1 MTPSNT
7 ENAPSKPDVPAASTP
22 PAHTTPAA
30 KPMAERPY
38 SPGLE
43 GVLAAETAIGY
54 VDGANGRL
62 LYRGYPIG
70 QLVEKGTYGQ
80 VAELL
85 WTGEWRKTARL
96 VPAELPEPVI
106 CALHELPDH
115 THPMDAL
122 RTAVSVW
129 GAWRRPHW
137 PPTVDQVREL
147 TAFAPSALAA
157 FHRIRNGQE
166 PVAPNQKLSLAGGF
180 LQQLN
185 GKDPDPAAARALDAY
200 FVVGAEHGLN
210 ASTFT
215 CRVIIST
222 RSDLASAVCGAIGA
236 LKGPLHG
243 GAPAEVVSQLHEIGS
258 PEKADKWVRE
268 AIARGD
274 KIMGFGH
281 RVYRAYDPRAAALR
295 KVAEGMADMADWLD
309 TAVKVEDVV
318 LRIFGELKPDR
329 VIKTN
334 VEYYAAAVL
343 QGVGLPPDLFPPT
356 FALARMAGWGAHA
369 IEQASADKLIR
380 PDARYVGPPGNRG
393 PELRPLVPRAGRAF
407 RPSPPLA
414 QPLRARYSVG
424 STATGMRSAGGDS
437 AGLMVIREKATA
449 STTPK
454 ATTAAATKKTL
465 LQAARHD
472 RGADRG
478 TGDAAQVERQVD
490 QVQRGRA
497 SLARYFRGEDAR
509 DHRPDDGLE
518 GDRRAVEDRQPGRG
532 WGERHGAE
540 GHGQAGDRAHQDAPE
555 ADVIGDPAAHRRQ
568 GRSEDRGHA
577 EDQAD
582 RARHLDGRAL
592 DVVDRA
598 ATGTARTSAGR
609 RRRCRRRRTAIGRSG
624 PPSRR
629 EPLRRRG

>member
-1 MTPSNT
+1 MTT
-7 ENAPSKPDVPAASTP
+7 KADDA
-22 PAHTTPAA
+22 TTPAA
-30 KPMAERPY
+30 PEAPIEAPAPPKAERPY

-43 GVLAAETAIGY
+43 GVIAAETAVGF

-70 QLVEKGTYGQ
+70 QLVEKGTYGR

-85 WTGEWRKTARL
+85 WTGEWRKSARL
-96 VPAELPEPVI
+96 APTPVPEPVM
-106 CALHELPDH
+106 CALHELPSH

-137 PPTVDQVREL
+137 PPTVDQAREL
-147 TAFAPSALAA
+147 TAMAPSALAA
-157 FHRIRNGQE
+157 FHRIRNGLE
-166 PVAPNQKLSLAGGF
+166 PVAPNPKLSLAGGF

-200 FVVGAEHGLN
+200 FIVGAEHGLN

-222 RSDLASAVCGAIGA
+222 RSDLASAICGAIGA

-258 PEKADKWVRE
+258 PDRAEKWVRE

-295 KVAEGMADMADWLD
+295 KVAEGMADMAGWLD

-318 LRIFGELKPDR
+318 LRVFGELKPDR

-343 QGVGLPPDLFPPT
+343 QGVGLPVDLFPPT
-356 FALARMAGWGAHA
+356 FALARMAGWSAHA

-380 PDARYVGPPGNRG
+380 PDARYVGPA
-393 PELRPLVPRAGRAF
+393 EMDVPTLGR
-407 RPSPPLA
+407 
-414 QPLRARYSVG
+414 
-424 STATGMRSAGGDS
+424 
-437 AGLMVIREKATA
+437 
-449 STTPK
+449 
-454 ATTAAATKKTL
+454 
-465 LQAARHD
+465 
-472 RGADRG
+472 
-478 TGDAAQVERQVD
+478 
-490 QVQRGRA
+490 
-497 SLARYFRGEDAR
+497 
-509 DHRPDDGLE
+509 
-518 GDRRAVEDRQPGRG
+518 
-532 WGERHGAE
+532 
-540 GHGQAGDRAHQDAPE
+540 
-555 ADVIGDPAAHRRQ
+555 
-568 GRSEDRGHA
+568 
-577 EDQAD
+577 
-582 RARHLDGRAL
+582 
-592 DVVDRA
+592 
-598 ATGTARTSAGR
+598 
-609 RRRCRRRRTAIGRSG
+609 
-624 PPSRR
+624 
-629 EPLRRRG
+629 